1 MTQPLVAQLYVWYEA
16 LKLVMRYTTDNHQLR
31 RQFLVLGLA
40 SVVRTG
46 TLVAKMRMNEMQVY
60 YQNSG
65 QLRKWVRSMIDGIL
79 ACAVIAGLTSWH
91 SYAEKALA
99 RMWRQAL
106 TTRLHQLY
114 FASSHFYQ
122 IAQGGEAEGA
132 VVDADVRLTSD
143 VPALASSV
151 SSLLSQMLGGVV
163 DVIAFSVILARQG
176 RRGILFAVATQIYGI
191 SLYITANYIMPVD
204 WAGLLGGAAATDSA
218 LKQSLSRAETHAQA
232 ICAMQGGPPELRDFN
247 GKLRAALAAKW
258 RAYVGQDRLDTLLYY
273 FIFSCLEQSPLGWL
287 TYLWGV
293 SSLMAGRSVRVG
305 NEASR
310 VLGYTE
316 RSHVVA
322 EGYSRGIQLFWGG
335 NFLLWATFRIVFA
348 LHQVLQN
355 YAAIMRIQHL
365 EKKLVATAKPPV
377 RVNVSPEDRIE
388 FKDVS
393 IHTPSNALLVDR
405 LSFSVRWGEALLLT
419 GHNGSGKS
427 SIFRCLGGLWMIQN
441 GSIVRPRNHTDNDND
456 EIGLTGV
463 VYYLPQRPYNA
474 LGTLM
479 DQFCYPDPV
488 PETLTEKELRR
499 WLDFVDL
506 GHLADY
512 PGVFSEQIDWEQVL
526 SRGEQ
531 QRLAILRLFWRR
543 PKFAVLDECT
553 SAVSG
558 EMERRLFELCP
569 KLGISCIT
577 IAHRPALLQ
586 YHQQQL
592 MLTGKPTENG
602 GWSLKKID
610 DGATTFDPEASKN
623 IDAAGLIESY
633 MAGRAIKLSEA
644 RKTECAEIA
653 QERSRK
659 FEECSTRSLLPQER
673 QTRIYHPALFTGLR
687 QPAAVGRLAALVL
700 CLVVR
705 CPLLL
710 AAWRSVGEIIVSAL
724 SGDVAFI
731 RRAFW
736 KNMKLSMLTLVLDR
750 LIKRLS
756 QRLAMLVQEGL
767 SLKVHELLL
776 RKHAIH
782 HGMAWQLPATQPP
795 AARTAEVAGFGDALL
810 GFMESSLKP
819 CVLAFYGAA
828 LSLFT
833 GGWRVLVLYLL
844 NMPLHGLISRY
855 VMPNYAVHMG
865 GLADKEAKFK
875 TVHARFRQNLEP
887 IAFSGGGRAE
897 QRIIEERF
905 DDVIKTQHALDNE
918 DILYQAATDFLT
930 NGSLLPLS
938 FMRVLSM
945 YYTMKNSSAVSQG
958 AISPAELYGMWAF
971 DRGTTL
977 AFNNMSAVCRLPERL
992 IGLHFTLARISEFL
1006 NGLEQAERLAP
1017 NVATAQ
1023 NVADEPVLKVR
1034 DLDILTPGK
1043 DEVLALRVGF
1053 EVKPGNPVVI
1063 TGPNASGK
1071 SLLAG
1076 HLAGLRAPSTV
1087 NASVTFCGSS
1097 VFRTRPFLHD
1107 LLLIPQKPYLAP
1119 GGLGDQVS
1127 YPLSGSEQDPKKL
1140 QQALDVVGI
1149 GYLVDRH
1156 GGLFTTPG
1164 LQWDEILSGG
1174 EQQRIGIARCLFHC
1188 PRLAILD
1195 ECTSMVSQDTEVQL
1209 YKAIAEAGCV
1219 PITISQRLT
1228 LPEIHEQELQLGCDS
1243 LAGWSLQACQ

>member
-1 MTQPLVAQLYVWYEA
+1 MPAPLVSQLYVWYEA
-16 LKLVMRYTTDNHQLR
+16 LKLVMRYTTDNRQLR

-65 QLRKWVRSMIDGIL
+65 QVRRWVRSMIDGIV
-79 ACAVIAGLTSWH
+79 ACGVIAGLNSWH

-122 IAQGGEAEGA
+122 IAQGGQAEGA

-151 SSLLSQMLGGVV
+151 SSLLSQMLGGIV
-163 DVIAFSVILARQG
+163 DVIAFSMILARQG
-176 RRGILFAVATQIYGI
+176 RRGVLFAVTTQIYAI

-232 ICAMQGGPPELRDFN
+232 ICALQGGSPELNDIN
-247 GKLRAALAAKW
+247 GKLRTALAAKW
-258 RAYVGQDRLDTLLYY
+258 RAYIGQDRLDTVLYY

-287 TYLWGV
+287 TYLWGF
-293 SSLMAGRSVRVG
+293 SSLMAGRSVRTG

-310 VLGYTE
+310 ILGYNE
-316 RSHVVA
+316 RSHLVA

-335 NFLLWATFRIVFA
+335 NFLLFATFRIVFA

-365 EKKLVATAKPPV
+365 EKKLVATAQPQT
-377 RVNVSPEDRIE
+377 RVHVSTEDQIE
-388 FKDVS
+388 FKEVS
-393 IHTPSNALLVDR
+393 IHTPSNALLVDQ

-419 GHNGSGKS
+419 GHNGAGKS
-427 SIFRCLGGLWMIQN
+427 SIFRCLGGLWQIQN
-441 GSIVRPRNHTDNDND
+441 GNIVRPKNQIENDG
-456 EIGLTGV
+456 IGLTGV

-488 PETLTEKELRR
+488 PDTLTEKELRR

-506 GHLADY
+506 GHLADF
-512 PGVFSEQIDWEQVL
+512 PGVFTEQIDWEQVL

-586 YHQQQL
+586 YHQHQL
-592 MLTGKPTENG
+592 MLTGKPAEGG
-602 GWSLKKID
+602 GWKLTKIEH
-610 DGATTFDPEASKN
+610 GPATFSPEACKDV
-623 IDAAGLIESY
+623 DAPGLIEKY

-644 RKTECAEIA
+644 RKTECAEIT

-659 FEECSTRSLLPQER
+659 FEACSTRSVLPREMESR
-673 QTRIYHPALFTGLR
+673 MYHPALFIGLK
-687 QPAAVGRLAALVL
+687 QPAAVWRLAAFAL

-705 CPLLL
+705 CPLLV
-710 AAWRSVGEIIVSAL
+710 AGWRSVGDIIVSAL
-724 SGDVAFI
+724 SGDMAST

-736 KNMKLSMLTLVLDR
+736 KNMKVTLVTLALDR

-756 QRLAMLVQEGL
+756 QRLAMLLQEGL
-767 SLKVHELLL
+767 SLKVHDLLL
-776 RKHAIH
+776 KRHAIH
-782 HGMAWQLPATQPP
+782 HGMAWQLPSTWPP
-795 AARTAEVAGFGDALL
+795 AARAAEVAGFGDTLL
-810 GFMESSLKP
+810 GFLESSLKP

-828 LSLFT
+828 LSLST
-833 GGWRVLVLYLL
+833 GGWRVVALYLL
-844 NMPLHGLISRY
+844 NMPLHGLVSRY
-855 VMPNYAVHMG
+855 LMPNYAIHMG

-897 QRIIEERF
+897 QRIVEERF
-905 DDVIKTQHALDNE
+905 DDVIRTQQALDNE
-918 DILYQAATDFLT
+918 DILYRAATDFLT
-930 NGSLLPLS
+930 DGSLLPLS

-945 YYTMKNSSAVSQG
+945 YYTMKYSSAASQG

-992 IGLHFTLARISEFL
+992 IGLHFALARISEFL
-1006 NGLEQAERLAP
+1006 NGLEHAERLAP

-1023 NVADEPVLKVR
+1023 NVAADPRLQVR
-1034 DLDILTPGK
+1034 DLDVLTPLKG
-1043 DEVLALRVGF
+1043 EVLALKVGF
-1053 EVKPGNPVVI
+1053 EVTPGNPVVV

-1076 HLAGLRAPSTV
+1076 HLAGLRAPSTID
-1087 NASVTFCGSS
+1087 ASVTFCGAS
-1097 VFRTRPFLHD
+1097 VFRTRPYLTD

-1127 YPLSGSEQDPKKL
+1127 YPLGGLEQDAEKL
-1140 QQALDVVGI
+1140 QQALDAVGI
-1149 GYLVDRH
+1149 GYLVERH
-1156 GGLFTTPG
+1156 KGLFAAPE
-1164 LQWDEILSGG
+1164 LPWDEILSGG

-1195 ECTSMVSQDTEVQL
+1195 ECTSMVSQDTEVDL
-1209 YKAIAEAGCV
+1209 YRAITAAGSV

-1228 LPEIHEQELQLGCDS
+1228 LPDLHEQEVQLGCDT
-1243 LAGWSLQACQ
+1243 LAGWSLQSCRPK